1 MGARKAGRP
10 KRRRRGV
17 WGPRIK
23 NKFLRLLRKTGN
35 ARAALRVVGHANMFY
50 KRRRR
55 DPVFAAEWAEAVT
68 AADARL
74 GGAESAFV
82 GTGARNCPPRS
93 PRDPAALLRKGE
105 KRKQG
110 RPQAVIRRTSNG
122 RLQIT
127 LAREGQVTAEIEA
140 DFLARLRATGN
151 FNASARAIGFEPHS
165 LYDRYRK
172 WAAFARDC
180 DAALD
185 AASVQLDFTLV
196 AHAHALL
203 GSPGA
208 EPANDN
214 EPADEVPFDPVTAMR
229 ILSFIDRRRGG
240 RTARGP
246 RKGPPERRFEEA
258 CESVLSKIEAI
269 ERHEEMKKKRAAGG
283 GSDESLPLDGGG

>member
-10 KRRRRGV
+10 KRRKRGV
-17 WGPRIK
+17 WGPGIK
-23 NKFLRLLRKTGN
+23 NKFLRLLRRSGN
-35 ARAALRVVGHANMFY
+35 ARAALKIVGHANMFY

-55 DPVFAAEWAEAVT
+55 DRVFAREWAEAVA

-74 GGAESAFV
+74 STAESAFP
-82 GTGARNCPPRS
+82 GDERARRLPPRNL
-93 PRDPAALLRKGE
+93 PGDPAALLGKGE
-105 KRKQG
+105 KRKSG
-110 RPQAVIRRTSNG
+110 KPQAVIRRTSNG

-127 LAREGQVTAEIEA
+127 LARDGQVTAEIEA

-203 GSPGA
+203 GTPGAA

-214 EPADEVPFDPVTAMR
+214 EPAEEVPFDPVTAMR

-258 CESVLSKIEAI
+258 CDSVLNKIEAI
-269 ERHEEMKKKRAAGG
+269 ERHDEMKKKRAAGETG
-283 GSDESLPLDGGG
+283 DSHK